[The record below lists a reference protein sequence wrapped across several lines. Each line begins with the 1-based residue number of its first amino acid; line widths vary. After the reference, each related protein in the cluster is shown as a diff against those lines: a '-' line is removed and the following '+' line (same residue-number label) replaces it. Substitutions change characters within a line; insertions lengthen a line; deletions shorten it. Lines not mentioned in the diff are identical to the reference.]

1 MTLAAFLS
9 KSRSFFCKLSLLSFT
24 LAGVVMSSSPALA
37 VDTDRDGLPDEW
49 ERSGAFGGIDLRGN
63 GVRIG
68 RPDVILFVA
77 REPGLSADT
86 PREQLAR
93 LKRFFSE
100 VPTRNSDGSSGI
112 NLVIL
117 DRGEMP
123 RDIGGLP
130 YTDPR
135 TREWTIP
142 LEWRGYA
149 HGYLLANGPG
159 GGGSSPVCS
168 DWGGSGYGWHLVAH
182 ELGHQLGLGH
192 EAFGDSKPSPLYAGL
207 MNYLYN
213 YSFAGSPEAVRF
225 SLGEFTSF
233 PLDETNLTET
243 LPFSIDRLRFL
254 EPYFRISRAGSM
266 QTHVDWN
273 RNGIFGETGVRASIT
288 DGYAAPLGPYKYLDP
303 TSGSPSLTA
312 IASNVFLVYPVASG
326 DPLGFSAPFET
337 RPGGVALRMRQF
349 INPRLSSTE
358 DGILPEQSLLRSGAF
373 GNPSAQGFGNRLAVA
388 FPGSGGSV
396 ALMMWRTS
404 SSGIVG
410 TPSPILIPSLTG
422 YASQVSLV
430 VSGARSWLPD
440 GVSPGLPSPPT
451 RLWLFAWSPADRG
464 IRVVEISDT
473 SGEMSSSTPRP
484 RSGDAAHQ
492 VTYRRS
498 SGGGV
503 VTSASPIG
511 VAFNRTIQK
520 MILVT
525 KTRIGTSSHRLQI
538 NELSL
543 QDGRWVSEPA
553 RTVGLN
559 ENFDY
564 ESDSAP
570 SLFVDDS
577 PSGGITGKIT
587 IVARRNRIAGA
598 SNINRYMEINDRTV
612 GGGWRATLM
621 GNEWNYSYS
630 SPAIIR
636 FGDNNFYAFRWYE
649 PETPSEHNKII
660 VHRMADGVSGGTLRD
675 QDDVRYLAET
685 GIRSCPSRP
694 SEP

>member
-1 MTLAAFLS
+1 MTPLTIKHLAA
-9 KSRSFFCKLSLLSFT
+9 KASFASIVI
-24 LAGVVMSSSPALA
+24 AGVLMSASSAYA
-37 VDTDRDGLPDEW
+37 ADSDRDGLPDEW
-49 ERSGAFGGIDLRGN
+49 ELAGRYGSIDLRGN
-63 GVRIG
+63 GVRVG
-68 RPDVILFVA
+68 RPDVILFVG
-77 REPGLSADT
+77 REPGLAADT

-112 NLVIL
+112 NLVII

-149 HGYLLANGPG
+149 HGYFLANGTG

-168 DWGGSGYGWHLVAH
+168 DWGGSGYGWQLVAH

-192 EAFGDSKPSPLYAGL
+192 EAFGDSKPSPLYASL
-207 MNYLYN
+207 MNYLYS

-225 SLGEFTSF
+225 SPGEFVSF
-233 PLDETNLTET
+233 PLDETNLNEN

-254 EPYFRISRAGSM
+254 EPYFRIRSAGPM

-288 DGYAAPLGPYKYLDP
+288 DGYAVPLGPYKYLDP

-312 IASNVFLVYPVASG
+312 IGSNIFLVYPVASG
-326 DPLGFSAPFET
+326 DPLRFSTPFET
-337 RPGGVALRMRQF
+337 RRGGVALKLRQF

-358 DGILPEQSLLRSGAF
+358 DGILPEQTLLRSGAS
-373 GNPSAQGFGNRLAVA
+373 GNPTAQGFGNRLAVA

-404 SSGIVG
+404 PAGIVG
-410 TPSPILIPSLTG
+410 RPSPIFIPSLTG
-422 YASQVSLV
+422 YASQVSLA
-430 VSGARSWLPD
+430 VSGPRSWLPD
-440 GVSPGLPSPPT
+440 GVSPGLPSPPN
-451 RLWLFAWSPADRG
+451 RLWLFAWSPADGG

-492 VTYRRS
+492 VTYPPS
-498 SGGGV
+498 AGGGV

-511 VAFNRTIQK
+511 VAFNRTTQK

-525 KTRIGTSSHRLQI
+525 KTRIGTSDHRLQI

-543 QDGRWVSEPA
+543 RDGRWVSEPA
-553 RTVGLN
+553 RTVGLS

-577 PSGGITGKIT
+577 PSGGLTGKIT
-587 IVARRNRIAGA
+587 IVARRTRSDGA

-612 GGGWRATLM
+612 AGGWRASLM

-649 PETPSEHNKII
+649 PETPSEHNRII
-660 VHRMADGVSGGTLRD
+660 VHRMADGISDGTLHD
-675 QDDVRYLAET
+675 QDDVRYLSET
-685 GIRSCPSRP
+685 GIRSCPRRP
-694 SEP
+694 SDP